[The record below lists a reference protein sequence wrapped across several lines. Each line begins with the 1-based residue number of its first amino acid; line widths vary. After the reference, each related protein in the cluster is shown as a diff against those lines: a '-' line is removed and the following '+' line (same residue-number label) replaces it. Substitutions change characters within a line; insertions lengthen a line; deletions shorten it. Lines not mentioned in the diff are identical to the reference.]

1 MGNGKTPRNGVP
13 FGGVD
18 LQQHFAGV
26 RHHKE
31 TVNARGAKPKAA
43 RFWGKF
49 CACFLCAAAAFSV
62 MGDCALRMKAS
73 ASSSIASLE
82 AKAQK
87 LKEENDK
94 RQQQIAALDSDINE
108 NKETMD
114 LVSDQI
120 DGVIDEINTF
130 SNLITAKQEA
140 IDQKLIDITNVE
152 DSITHKEDEIDQKR
166 IEIAELEAENKL
178 NLEKFGKLARYMY
191 MNNASSQLPVLNG
204 SNDWYDYFV
213 YSDVVKNISG
223 QNYDFMKALQASIA
237 AQEDMIQDLKRSI
250 DALEAEKLSLQQ
262 QKAAYEDEAAT
273 LALEKKDLEYDASQ
287 KRAYLN
293 GLAAENK
300 TLQSK
305 IDGLEDEIA
314 EANAEREKLN
324 SQIEQLIRQ
333 AQQGNGGGYDYSG
346 DGMRWPLAPN
356 FKYIT
361 TYFGYDAWRAGMH
374 RGIDIGNSGIK
385 GAPIYAAQSG
395 KVISVTNYCSHNY
408 GKNWSCGCGGGYGN
422 YIIVDHGGGL
432 STVYAHCQ
440 AIYVSTGDYVSK
452 GDTLGEVGCTGWST
466 GFHLHFEVRENGVA
480 VNPFNYVS

>member
-1 MGNGKTPRNGVP
+1 MGKKKAPRRMP
-13 FGGVD
+13 
-18 LQQHFAGV
+18 
-26 RHHKE
+26 
-31 TVNARGAKPKAA
+31 
-43 RFWGKF
+43 FWGKL
-49 CACFLCAAAAFSV
+49 CACFACAAVSLSV
-62 MGDCALRMKAS
+62 LGDCALHMKAS

-94 RQQQIAALDSDINE
+94 RQQQIAALDSNIHD

-152 DSITHKEDEIDQKR
+152 NSIANKEDEIDQKKIK
-166 IEIAELEAENKL
+166 IEELREENKR

-237 AQEDMIQDLKRSI
+237 DQEDMIQDLNRSI
-250 DALEAEKLSLQQ
+250 ETLEAEKLALSM
-262 QKAAYEDEAAT
+262 QKASYEEEAAN
-273 LALEKKDLEYDASQ
+273 LAQEKKDLEYDASQ
-287 KRAYLN
+287 KKAYLN

-314 EANAEREKLN
+314 VANAEREKLN

-333 AQQGNGGGYDYSG
+333 AQQGSGGGYDYSG
-346 DGMRWPLAPN
+346 EGMRWPLAPN
-356 FKYIT
+356 YKYIT

-374 RGIDIGNSGIK
+374 RGIDVGNSGIA

-422 YIIVDHGGGL
+422 YIIIDHGGGL

-440 AIYVSTGDYVSK
+440 SIYVSEGSYVSK
-452 GDTLGEVGCTGWST
+452 GDTIGEVGTTGWST

>member
-1 MGNGKTPRNGVP
+1 MGNGKTLKKGVP
-13 FGGVD
+13 F
-18 LQQHFAGV
+18 
-26 RHHKE
+26 
-31 TVNARGAKPKAA
+31 
-43 RFWGKF
+43 WGKL
-49 CACFLCAAAAFSV
+49 CACFVCAVVV
-62 MGDCALRMKAS
+62 MSIVGDCTLQMKAA

-87 LKEENDK
+87 LKEENEK
-94 RQQQIAALDSDINE
+94 RKQQIAALDSNINE
-108 NKETMD
+108 NKEAMD
-114 LVSDQI
+114 LVKDQI

-140 IDQKLIDITNVE
+140 IDKKLIDIANVE
-152 DSITHKEDEIDQKR
+152 DSIANKEREIAQKQ
-166 IEIAELEAENKL
+166 IKIAELQAENKL

-237 AQEDMIQDLKRSI
+237 EQENMIRELNQSI
-250 DALEAEKLSLQQ
+250 ETLEAEKLSLQQ
-262 QKAAYEDEAAT
+262 QKAEYEEEAAN
-273 LALEKKDLEYDASQ
+273 LAEEKKNLEYDAGQ
-287 KRAYLN
+287 KRTYLN
-293 GLAAENK
+293 GLAAENR
-300 TLQSK
+300 TLKDK

-314 EANAEREKLN
+314 EANAQREKLN
-324 SQIEQLIRQ
+324 SQIEELIRQ
-333 AQQGNGGGYDYSG
+333 AQQGSGGGYDYSG
-346 DGMRWPLAPN
+346 DGMRWPLASN
-356 FKYIT
+356 FHLIT

-374 RGIDIGNSGIK
+374 RGIDVGNAGIK

-395 KVISVTNYCSHNY
+395 RVISVTNYCSHNY
-408 GKNWSCGCGGGYGN
+408 SKGWSCGCGGGYGN
-422 YIIVDHGGGL
+422 YIIIDHGGGL

-440 AIYVSTGDYVSK
+440 AIYVSEGAYVSK
-452 GDTLGEVGCTGWST
+452 GDTIGEVGCTGWST

>member
-1 MGNGKTPRNGVP
+1 MGNGKTLKRGVP
-13 FGGVD
+13 F
-18 LQQHFAGV
+18 
-26 RHHKE
+26 
-31 TVNARGAKPKAA
+31 
-43 RFWGKF
+43 WGKL
-49 CACFLCAAAAFSV
+49 CACFACAVVAFSV
-62 MGDCALRMKAS
+62 LGDCTLQMRAAGETTL
-73 ASSSIASLE
+73 ASLE
-82 AKAQK
+82 AKAKK
-87 LKEENDK
+87 LQEENEK
-94 RQQQIAALDSDINE
+94 RQKQIAALGSNISE
-108 NKETMD
+108 NKEAMD

-130 SNLITAKQEA
+130 STLITAKQEA
-140 IDQKLIDITNVE
+140 IDQKLIDIANVE
-152 DSITHKEDEIDQKR
+152 DSIANKER
-166 IEIAELEAENKL
+166 VIEDKQLKISELEAENKL

-204 SNDWYDYFV
+204 SKDWYDYFV

-237 AQEDMIQDLKRSI
+237 DQEDMIQELKESI

-262 QKAAYEDEAAT
+262 QKEDYEAEAAD
-273 LALEKKDLEYDASQ
+273 LAAEKKDLEYDANQ
-287 KRAYLN
+287 KRSYLN
-293 GLAAENK
+293 GLAAENE
-300 TLQSK
+300 TLKSK

-314 EANAEREKLN
+314 AANAEREKLN
-324 SQIEQLIRQ
+324 SQIEELIRQ
-333 AQQGNGGGYDYSG
+333 AQQGGGGGYDYSG
-346 DGMRWPLAPN
+346 EGMRWPLASN
-356 FKYIT
+356 FRLIT

-374 RGIDIGNSGIK
+374 RGIDVGNAGIA

-395 KVISVTNYCSHNY
+395 KVISVINYCSHNY

-440 AIYVSTGDYVSK
+440 AIYVSEGQYVSK
-452 GDTLGEVGCTGWST
+452 GDTIGAVGCTGWST

>member
-1 MGNGKTPRNGVP
+1 MGNGKTLKKGVP
-13 FGGVD
+13 FRKLA
-18 LQQHFAGV
+18 LQKNFAVV
-26 RHHKE
+26 RHQKE
-31 TVNARGAKPKAA
+31 TATARGVMPKAA
-43 RFWGKF
+43 RFWGKL
-49 CACFLCAAAAFSV
+49 CACFLCAAVAMSV
-62 MGDCALRMKAS
+62 LGDSSLQIRAS

-87 LKEENDK
+87 LKEENEK
-94 RQQQIAALDSDINE
+94 RKQQIAALDSNIND

-152 DSITHKEDEIDQKR
+152 DSIANKEREIAQKQ
-166 IEIAELEAENKL
+166 IEISELQAENKL

-237 AQEDMIQDLKRSI
+237 DQENMIQELNASI
-250 DALEAEKLSLQQ
+250 DKLEAEKLSLQQ
-262 QKAAYEDEAAT
+262 QKTEYEQEAAD
-273 LALEKKDLEYDASQ
+273 LADEKKNLEYDASQ

-293 GLAAENK
+293 GLAAENR
-300 TLQSK
+300 TLKSK
-305 IDGLEDEIA
+305 IDGLEDEIEA
-314 EANAEREKLN
+314 ANAEREKLN
-324 SQIEQLIRQ
+324 AQIEELIRQ
-333 AQQGNGGGYDYSG
+333 AQQGNSGGYDYSG
-346 DGMRWPLAPN
+346 DGMRWPLASN
-356 FKYIT
+356 FHLIT

-374 RGIDIGNSGIK
+374 RGIDVGNAGIK

-408 GKNWSCGCGGGYGN
+408 GKGWSCGCGGGYGN
-422 YIIVDHGGGL
+422 YIIIDHGGGL

-440 AIYVSTGDYVSK
+440 AIYVSVGDYVSK
-452 GDTLGEVGCTGWST
+452 GDTIGEVGCTGWST

>member
-1 MGNGKTPRNGVP
+1 MGNGKTLKKGVP
-13 FGGVD
+13 F
-18 LQQHFAGV
+18 
-26 RHHKE
+26 
-31 TVNARGAKPKAA
+31 
-43 RFWGKF
+43 WGKL
-49 CACFLCAAAAFSV
+49 CSCFLCAVAVMSV
-62 MGDCALRMKAS
+62 LGDSSMQMRAS
-73 ASSSIASLE
+73 ASSSLASLE

-87 LKEENDK
+87 LKEENEK
-94 RQQQIAALDSDINE
+94 RMQQIAALDSNINE
-108 NKETMD
+108 NEEAMD

-152 DSITHKEDEIDQKR
+152 DSISNKEQEISNKQ
-166 IEIAELEAENKL
+166 IMISELEAENKL

-223 QNYDFMKALQASIA
+223 QNYDFMKSLQASIA
-237 AQEDMIQDLKRSI
+237 KQEDMIQDLKNSI
-250 DALEAEKLSLQQ
+250 DTLEAEKRSLQQ
-262 QKAAYEDEAAT
+262 QKTEYEQEAAN
-273 LALEKKDLEYDASQ
+273 LADEKKNLEYDASQ

-293 GLAAENK
+293 GLAAENR

-324 SQIEQLIRQ
+324 SQIEDLIRQ
-333 AQQGNGGGYDYSG
+333 AQQGSGGGYDYSG
-346 DGMRWPLAPN
+346 DGMRWPLASN
-356 FKYIT
+356 FRMIT

-374 RGIDIGNSGIK
+374 RGIDVGNAGIK

-408 GKNWSCGCGGGYGN
+408 SKGWSCGCGGGYGN

-440 AIYVSTGDYVSK
+440 AIYVSEGDYVSK
-452 GDTLGEVGCTGWST
+452 GDTIGEVGCTGWST

>member
-1 MGNGKTPRNGVP
+1 MGKKKAPRRVP
-13 FGGVD
+13 
-18 LQQHFAGV
+18 
-26 RHHKE
+26 
-31 TVNARGAKPKAA
+31 
-43 RFWGKF
+43 FWGKL
-49 CACFLCAAAAFSV
+49 CACFACAVVALSV
-62 MGDCALRMKAS
+62 MGDCALQMKAS
-73 ASSSIASLE
+73 AQSSIAALE

-108 NKETMD
+108 NKETMN

-152 DSITHKEDEIDQKR
+152 ASIDHKEEEIAQKQ
-166 IEIAELEAENKL
+166 IKIAELQEENRI

-191 MNNASSQLPVLNG
+191 MNNASSQLPILNG

-237 AQEDMIQDLKRSI
+237 DQEEMIQDLNRSI
-250 DALEAEKLSLQQ
+250 ETLEAEKQQLQQ
-262 QKAAYEDEAAT
+262 QKADYEAEAAN
-273 LALEKKDLEYDASQ
+273 LAEEKKELEYDASQ
-287 KRAYLN
+287 KRSYLN
-293 GLAAENK
+293 GLAAENESLK
-300 TLQSK
+300 SK

-314 EANAEREKLN
+314 AANAEREKLN
-324 SQIEQLIRQ
+324 SQIEALIRE
-333 AQQGNGGGYDYSG
+333 AQQGSGGGFDYSG
-346 DGMRWPLAPN
+346 DGLRWPLAPN
-356 FKYIT
+356 FKLIT

-374 RGIDIGNSGIK
+374 RGIDIGNAGIA

-408 GKNWSCGCGGGYGN
+408 SKNWSCGCGGGYGN

-440 AIYVSTGDYVSK
+440 AIYVSVGDYVSK

-466 GFHLHFEVRENGVA
+466 GFHLHFETRENGVA

>member
-1 MGNGKTPRNGVP
+1 MGKKKAPRRVP
-13 FGGVD
+13 FEELNFAVVR
-18 LQQHFAGV
+18 QH
-26 RHHKE
+26 KK
-31 TVNARGAKPKAA
+31 TVNARGVMKKKVP
-43 RFWGKF
+43 FWGKL
-49 CACFLCAAAAFSV
+49 CACFACAAVALSV
-62 MGDCALRMKAS
+62 MGDCVIQMRAS
-73 ASSSIASLE
+73 GETTIASLE
-82 AKAQK
+82 AKAKK

-94 RQQQIAALDSDINE
+94 RQQQIAALDSNIND
-108 NKETMD
+108 NKETMN

-120 DGVIDEINTF
+120 DGVIEEINTF
-130 SNLITAKQEA
+130 SNLITAKQED

-152 DSITHKEDEIDQKR
+152 ASIEHKEEEIYQKQ
-166 IEIAELEAENKL
+166 IKIAELQEENRI

-223 QNYDFMKALQASIA
+223 QNYEFMQSLLASIA
-237 AQEDMIQDLKRSI
+237 DQEEMIRDLTRSI
-250 DALEAEKLSLQQ
+250 ETLETEKRELQQ
-262 QKAAYEDEAAT
+262 QKTDYEAEAAQ
-273 LALEKKDLEYDASQ
+273 LEQEKKDLEYDANQ
-287 KRAYLN
+287 KRSYLN
-293 GLAAENK
+293 GLAAENE
-300 TLQSK
+300 TLKSK

-324 SQIEQLIRQ
+324 AQIEELIRQ
-333 AQQGNGGGYDYSG
+333 AQQGNGGYDYSG
-346 DGMRWPLAPN
+346 DGLRWPLAPN

-374 RGIDIGNSGIK
+374 RGIDVGNAGIK

-395 KVISVTNYCSHNY
+395 KVISVINYCTHNV

-422 YIIVDHGGGL
+422 YIIIDHGGGL

-440 AIYVSTGDYVSK
+440 AIYVSQGQYVNK
-452 GDTLGEVGCTGWST
+452 GDTIGEVGTTGWST
-466 GFHLHFEVRENGVA
+466 GFHLHFETRENGVA

>member
-1 MGNGKTPRNGVP
+1 MWEIRKAVFRDMGKKKAPRRVP
-13 FGGVD
+13 
-18 LQQHFAGV
+18 
-26 RHHKE
+26 
-31 TVNARGAKPKAA
+31 
-43 RFWGKF
+43 FWGKL
-49 CACFLCAAAAFSV
+49 CACFACAVVTLSV
-62 MGDCALRMKAS
+62 LGDCALQMKAS

-94 RQQQIAALDSDINE
+94 RQKQIAALDSNIND

-152 DSITHKEDEIDQKR
+152 DSIARKEDEIVQKQ
-166 IEIAELEAENKL
+166 IQIAQLDAENKI

-237 AQEDMIQDLKRSI
+237 DQESMIDDLKRSI
-250 DALEAEKLSLQQ
+250 ETLEAEKQSLQE
-262 QKAAYEDEAAT
+262 QKEAYEEEAAN
-273 LALEKKDLEYDASQ
+273 LAQEKKDLEYDASR
-287 KRAYLN
+287 KRSYLN
-293 GLAAENK
+293 GLAAENE
-300 TLQSK
+300 TLKSK

-314 EANAEREKLN
+314 AANAEREKLN
-324 SQIEQLIRQ
+324 SQIEQLIRE
-333 AQQGNGGGYDYSG
+333 AQQGSGGGYDYSG
-346 DGMRWPLAPN
+346 EGMRWPLAPN

-374 RGIDIGNSGIK
+374 RGIDVGNAGIA

-395 KVISVTNYCSHNY
+395 KVISVINYCSHNY

-440 AIYVSTGDYVSK
+440 AIYVSAGDYVSK
-452 GDTLGEVGCTGWST
+452 GDTIGAVGTTGWST
-466 GFHLHFEVRENGVA
+466 GYHLHFEVRENGVA